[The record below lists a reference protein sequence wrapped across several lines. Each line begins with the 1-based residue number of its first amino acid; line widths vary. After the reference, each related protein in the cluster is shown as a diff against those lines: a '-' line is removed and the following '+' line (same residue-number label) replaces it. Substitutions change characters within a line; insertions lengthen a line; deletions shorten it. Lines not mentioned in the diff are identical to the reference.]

1 MPSKTAKTPD
11 IEQEM
16 ADISERIAALEL
28 EREALAAAPPPE
40 WDTLTELG
48 TEQLIQQEQRR
59 LVVPQLLRAA
69 RIKLLELRRQSHQL
83 GLRPVEVELEE
94 DYAAYEEAEA
104 KLVKAR
110 EERDAAH
117 QQWNNTL
124 DAAERIRRRIG
135 NLGREI
141 GELRGSSS

>member
-1 MPSKTAKTPD
+1 MPKTAKAPD
-11 IEQEM
+11 IEQEITEV
-16 ADISERIAALEL
+16 AGRIDAL
-28 EREALAAAPPPE
+28 ERERVALEAAPLPE
-40 WDTLTELG
+40 WDALNELG

-59 LVVPQLLRAA
+59 LVIPQLLKAA

-83 GLRPVEVELEE
+83 GLQPVEATLEE
-94 DYAAYEEAEA
+94 YYAAYEKAEA

-141 GELRGSSS
+141 SELRGAS